1 MDGIDSVLVDFSAA
15 APVLI
20 SHANTDFSS
29 QLRKRLFTLCAHG
42 EVGEMAELDVELGSL
57 FASAAQKVIDLAKID
72 TANICAI
79 GSHGQTIRH
88 HPEKKAPYTLQIA
101 DPNVIAEKT
110 GIITIADFRRH
121 DVAAGGQGAPLVPAF
136 HNAIF
141 RSSKEN
147 RAIVNIGGMAN
158 ITILPNDPSQ
168 PVIGFDTGPGNV
180 LMDSWIHQQK
190 GELIDKDGLWAAS
203 GYVNHKLLTSMLSD
217 PYFKHPPPKS
227 TGREYF
233 NEQWLNRHIQA
244 LTQPVPEE
252 NIQATLCELT
262 AISIAEALTPY
273 TPDRV
278 LLCGGGIH
286 NKTLHTRLCNH
297 LSCTVQSSEVLGIDP
312 DWMEGIAFAWL
323 AKQRLDEKPG
333 NIPTVTGARHSAVL
347 GGIYSPS

>member
-1 MDGIDSVLVDFSAA
+1 MDGIDAVLVDFSTTTPA
-15 APVLI
+15 LI
-20 SHANTDFSS
+20 SYANTDFSF

-57 FASAAQKVIDLAKID
+57 FATAAQKVIDIAKID
-72 TANICAI
+72 IGNICAI

-110 GIITIADFRRH
+110 GITTIADFRRH
-121 DVAAGGQGAPLVPAF
+121 DVAAGGQGAPLAPAF
-136 HNAIF
+136 HNAIL
-141 RSSKEN
+141 RSSEEN
-147 RAIVNIGGMAN
+147 RAVVNIGGMAN
-158 ITILPNDPSQ
+158 ITILPRDPSQ
-168 PVIGFDTGPGNV
+168 PVTGFDTGPGNV
-180 LMDSWIHQQK
+180 LMDSWVHQKK
-190 GELIDKDGLWAAS
+190 GSIIDKDGQWAAS
-203 GYVNHKLLTSMLSD
+203 GQVDHTLLSKMLSD
-217 PYFKHPPPKS
+217 PYFKLPSPKS

-233 NEQWLNRHIQA
+233 NAQWLDQCIQTI
-244 LTQPVPEE
+244 TQPVSAE

-262 AISIAEALTPY
+262 AISIAEALMPY

-286 NKTLHTRLCNH
+286 NKTLYARLCHH

-312 DWMEGIAFAWL
+312 DWMEAIAFAWL

-333 NIPTVTGARHSAVL
+333 NITTVTGARHPAVL